1 MNWNLM
7 KLSNVAQFIR
17 GVTFEKSVQ
26 ESVLNDSN
34 LPLLRAGNIQTEL
47 DTKNDLIY
55 VPISAVSK
63 EQILQNGDIVIC
75 LSSGSSQVV
84 GKSAPLEQDWR
95 GTVGGFCGIVRPKN
109 NINAEYLAYWMRSPS
124 FIEWRDEQARGANIQ
139 NLRFSE
145 LGILEIAVPCAN
157 KQRHIAAKLKAQLA
171 AVEEARQAA
180 QQQID
185 ELTNL
190 ANAVIRESLN
200 HPEMEIVSLG
210 DVLNEVKQGIGKG
223 WANYP
228 VLGATRSGLAPAK
241 EPVGKNPERYKPVFH
256 GTVFYNPMRILI
268 GSIAMVDADDEPGI
282 TSPDYVAIRG
292 REGLVDSRWFYYW
305 LRSPAGEHCI
315 TSLARGAVRERMLF
329 NRLAEGEAAFPPFA
343 VQQKASR
350 ILTEIRPMKTH
361 VEAQLR
367 EIERLP
373 ARLLAEAFGES

>member
-185 ELTNL
+185 EFTNL

-329 NRLAEGEAAFPPFA
+329 NRLAEGVAAFPPFA

>member
-329 NRLAEGEAAFPPFA
+329 NRLAEGVAAFPPFA

-350 ILTEIRPMKTH
+350 ILAEIRPMKTH

-367 EIERLP
+367 EIELIP
-373 ARLLAEAFGES
+373 ARLLATDFGDG

>member
-329 NRLAEGEAAFPPFA
+329 NRLAEGVAAFPPFA

>member
-185 ELTNL
+185 EFTNL

-329 NRLAEGEAAFPPFA
+329 NRLAEGVAAFPPFA

-350 ILTEIRPMKTH
+350 ILAEIRPMKTH